1 MGVLGSLWRDLPVGR
16 KIVAPY
22 LVLTLLVGAL
32 VSAVATQQLAG
43 EGAHQLSLLALHEQ
57 DNLNTVFN
65 AVEERQLS
73 ELRLLSAADGVE
85 PAIATGNPAGL
96 RARLLP
102 LIVDQLPDQV
112 EVAVGNAQGH
122 QLLSLRADPQQPGG
136 CICQG
141 GTGPMAYDR
150 AADVLAGRS
159 DRYGSR
165 FVGLYGAGVER
176 RLYTI
181 GPVMDAGGAIVGA
194 IAVSETLDQIL
205 AELAQTSHLQVAL
218 FDPQGDALASSAAL
232 NVAVPSLDARDR
244 TAAVAG
250 SSTVVRP
257 VSAGG
262 ESEAIVFVPW
272 ILRYQPYGYV
282 AMVVPTDPLAAAQ
295 ALVVPV
301 IVGVC
306 LAALLLTV
314 MVGSLVTRAIT
325 SPLREVLKATA
336 EVGEGHLEHRA
347 TVRSGDEIGRLTAS
361 FNAMT
366 ELLQE
371 RTSRL
376 ERLSDDALLS
386 LSATIDARDRY
397 THRHSIR
404 VAAYSHVLGRAAG
417 LSRAELDVIRRG
429 CLVHDIGKIG
439 VPDRVL
445 AKPGPLD
452 PDELAEMR
460 RHPVTG
466 RRLLRGM
473 AWERGV
479 YDIVLHHHE
488 RWDGTGYPLQL
499 MGEAIPKVARIVAVA
514 DALDALT
521 STRPYRPAHT
531 FNRAAREII
540 AGGGGQFDPAIVEL
554 FAKHRAEIAEIWRS
568 LQPRPA
574 REHSRPALTVAS

>member
-1 MGVLGSLWRDLPVGR
+1 MKMALWRDLPVGR

-22 LVLTLLVGAL
+22 LVLTLLVGGL
-32 VSAVATQQLAG
+32 VSVVATQQLAG
-43 EGAHQLSLLALHEQ
+43 EGAHQLSLLAMHEQ

-65 AVEERQLS
+65 VVEERQLA
-73 ELRLLSAADGVE
+73 ELRLLTANEGVVAAVAAGD
-85 PAIATGNPAGL
+85 PAAL
-96 RARLLP
+96 SARLQP
-102 LIVDQLPDQV
+102 LLADQPW
-112 EVAVGNAQGH
+112 VALGVADARGRPLVGSQ
-122 QLLSLRADPQQPGG
+122 RP
-136 CICQG
+136 
-141 GTGPMAYDR
+141 YDHL
-150 AADVLAGRS
+150 ADVLAGRS
-159 DRYGSR
+159 DQYGSR
-165 FVGLYGAGVER
+165 FVGLYEGGGGR
-176 RLYTI
+176 QLYTI
-181 GPVMDAGGAIVGA
+181 GPVLDAAGRIVGA
-194 IAVSETLDQIL
+194 IAVGETLDQVL
-205 AELAQTSHLQVAL
+205 AELDRSSHLQVAL
-218 FDPQGDALASSAAL
+218 FDPQGNALANSAAL

-244 TAAVAG
+244 AAAAAG

-257 VSAGG
+257 VTAGG
-262 ESEAIVFVPW
+262 ERQAVVFVPW
-272 ILRYQPYGYV
+272 ILRYQSYGYV

-306 LAALLLTV
+306 LAALLLTLV
-314 MVGSLVTRAIT
+314 VGSLVTRAIT
-325 SPLREVLKATA
+325 KPLRELLKATS

-347 TVRSGDEIGRLTAS
+347 KVRSEDEIGRLTES

-404 VAAYSHVLGRAAG
+404 VAAYSHVLARAAG
-417 LSRAELDVIRRG
+417 LSRAELDIIRRG

-452 PDELAEMR
+452 PEELAEMR
-460 RHPVTG
+460 RHPVIG

-499 MGEAIPKVARIVAVA
+499 MGEAIPRVARIVAVA

-531 FNRAAREII
+531 FNRAAREIL
-540 AGGGGQFDPAIVEL
+540 AGGGRQFDPAIVGL
-554 FAKHRAEIAEIWRS
+554 FAEHRAEIAEIWRS
-568 LQPRPA
+568 LQPPPA
-574 REHSRPALTVAS
+574 REQSRPVLTVAS